1 MSSVTL
7 SKLLNLSEF
16 LWAPPKP
23 WLTGLKTHEQM
34 QEILTTIMILVN
46 RNANYKFLR
55 GEPDGVCGAEV
66 GLVSKKGP

>member
-34 QEILTTIMILVN
+34 QEILTTI
-46 RNANYKFLR
+46 RFLLIETLTTNSSEGSLMGFAGQR
-55 GEPDGVCGAEV
+55 
-66 GLVSKKGP
+66 